1 MKTSDIKR
9 IIVSRTD
16 SIGDV
21 ILTLPLCVWIKKQFP
36 EATLVFLA
44 RGYTIPVVSCFLPVD
59 EILDWDLLSN
69 LPSAEKNDR
78 IKSDCIIHVF
88 PNSEIASLAKKA
100 KIPIRI
106 GTSHRTFHFLTCNFK
121 VNFSRKNSLLHE
133 AQLNFELARPLGLK
147 VIPSLEELMDQRPN
161 FLVPVNTFPNPIA
174 KIELSKAIVLHPKSQ
189 GSALEWP
196 IEKYLELANELVKS
210 GKVVLITGT
219 EAEGLLIRERFTF
232 SPQLIDVT
240 GQLSLSQMI
249 SLLSEVK
256 VAVACSTGPIHIK
269 SIIGGNAIALFA
281 TRRPIHPGRWR
292 PLGLKSTV
300 MVFDENCPG
309 CKKSKSC
316 RCLENISVAN
326 VLNFINEIR

>member
-1 MKTSDIKR
+1 MNTSDIKR

-21 ILTLPLCVWIKKQFP
+21 MLTLPLCVWIKKQFP

-59 EILDWDLLSN
+59 EILDWDLLYN
-69 LPSAEKNDR
+69 LPSAEKIDR
-78 IKSDCIIHVF
+78 IKADCIIHVF
-88 PNSEIASLAKKA
+88 PNSEIASLAKKG
-100 KIPIRI
+100 KIPFRI
-106 GTSHRTFHFLTCNFK
+106 GTSHRTFHFLNCNFK
-121 VNFSRKNSLLHE
+121 VNFSRKNSLWHE

-147 VIPSLEELMDQRPN
+147 AIPSLEELMDQSAN
-161 FLVPVNTFPNPIA
+161 FLVPVNTFPSTIA
-174 KIELSKAIVLHPKSQ
+174 KIDLSQAIVLHPKSQ

-196 IEKYLELANELVKS
+196 IEKHLELANELVNS
-210 GKVVLITGT
+210 GKAVLITGT

-300 MVFDENCPG
+300 LVFDENCPG

>member
-1 MKTSDIKR
+1 VNTSDIKR

-21 ILTLPLCVWIKKQFP
+21 MLTLPLCVWIKKQFP

-59 EILDWDLLSN
+59 EILDWDLLYN
-69 LPSAEKNDR
+69 LPSAEKIDR
-78 IKSDCIIHVF
+78 IKADCIIHVF
-88 PNSEIASLAKKA
+88 PNSEIASLAKKG
-100 KIPIRI
+100 KIPFRI
-106 GTSHRTFHFLTCNFK
+106 GTSHRTFHFLNCNFK
-121 VNFSRKNSLLHE
+121 VNFSRKNSLWHE

-147 VIPSLEELMDQRPN
+147 AIPSLEELMDQSAN
-161 FLVPVNTFPNPIA
+161 FLVPVNTFPSTIA
-174 KIELSKAIVLHPKSQ
+174 KIDLSQAIVLHPKSQ

-196 IEKYLELANELVKS
+196 IEKHLELANELVNS
-210 GKVVLITGT
+210 GKAVLITGT

-300 MVFDENCPG
+300 LVFDENCPG